1 MGLRIRQVCVRT
13 EDKKRVCPWIT
24 GRDRV
29 VNLAHPRAPAR
40 RRVGGL
46 EWRRLFGSRRL
57 GDPAHGSEARQLGQ
71 AQKRVRGN
79 GLSCGRYGGR
89 PSGNRIG
96 CRLLEAHVDERM
108 TSALEALDPAD
119 PTIGRLRA
127 LRPRQGRKPSWRR
140 GAAKLQTPSMQPKRR
155 KTSSVYCQH
164 ALGRLLWSGRR
175 SVPARKNR
183 EAMELWF
190 SSALSG

>member
-1 MGLRIRQVCVRT
+1 MTASTRRKHKSVARKFLCVLMVDAQLFGSRSRPRGTADQASLDKDRRQ
-13 EDKKRVCPWIT
+13 KRVCPWIT

-29 VNLAHPRAPAR
+29 VILAHPRAPAR

-57 GDPAHGSEARQLGQ
+57 GDPAHGSEARRLGQ

-119 PTIGRLRA
+119 PTIGTRA
-127 LRPRQGRKPSWRR
+127 RSGCGRNYPRGWRI
-140 GAAKLQTPSMQPKRR
+140 
-155 KTSSVYCQH
+155 
-164 ALGRLLWSGRR
+164 
-175 SVPARKNR
+175 
-183 EAMELWF
+183 E
-190 SSALSG
+190 

>member
-1 MGLRIRQVCVRT
+1 MSEGKT
-13 EDKKRVCPWIT
+13 KRESARGQP
-24 GRDRV
+24 GRNRV
-29 VNLAHPRAPAR
+29 VISAHPRAPAR
-40 RRVGGL
+40 LRVGGL

-71 AQKRVRGN
+71 AQKHVRGN

-119 PTIGRLRA
+119 PTIGMIISHDGA
-127 LRPRQGRKPSWRR
+127 SARPRGRDWR
-140 GAAKLQTPSMQPKRR
+140 AANLFS
-155 KTSSVYCQH
+155 
-164 ALGRLLWSGRR
+164 ALGW
-175 SVPARKNR
+175 
-183 EAMELWF
+183 
-190 SSALSG
+190 ALGTVIK

>member
-1 MGLRIRQVCVRT
+1 MHGSIDQVKALASSPQVSMRFDGRCTIVWLKVLTSQDCGPGKVCVRS
-13 EDKKRVCPWIT
+13 EDKRESARGQP

-29 VNLAHPRAPAR
+29 VISVHPRAPAR
-40 RRVGGL
+40 LRVGGL

-57 GDPAHGSEARQLGQ
+57 GDPAYGSEARQLGQ

-127 LRPRQGRKPSWRR
+127 LRSR
-140 GAAKLQTPSMQPKRR
+140 
-155 KTSSVYCQH
+155 
-164 ALGRLLWSGRR
+164 
-175 SVPARKNR
+175 
-183 EAMELWF
+183 
-190 SSALSG
+190 